1 MFNSP
6 AVRPPGSALPGG
18 GARHFASPAS
28 TIQVMGRPTL
38 RIGSVSVA
46 GGPMASVTGRTSGE
60 LVSSPADAHDR
71 QDGEYPSV
79 AIFKACPV
87 FPNTTDRELLVQK
100 GCPILFKKNCPT
112 LKAETGADYIAY
124 FGGNNPD
131 GSPRKYTITKPD
143 DARTLFVGADP
154 SRDAAIGRIRQS
166 VPNGLVARDEYGIE
180 SYLTDADSTVL
191 AFATEQMVLKKDVK
205 RATHHY
211 RGSKAKAASVD
222 NFITGTFNPDSRIDP
237 PAGTFTWQ
245 LGDVQHLACALEHMV
260 NMHLAVRTKH
270 LAGTLIESGV
280 DLVYEQK
287 ATPLRGGTA
296 PDPTLEFEIKSQP
309 VSFSNYAHP
318 GRQRPS
324 QFGRGRP
331 AAIPGSLQTDKAFWP
346 LRSGT
351 LLVPAEPMF
360 NGMTSRVAL
369 AAQPFLYKGY

>member
-1 MFNSP
+1 MD
-6 AVRPPGSALPGG
+6 
-18 GARHFASPAS
+18 
-28 TIQVMGRPTL
+28 RPTL

-87 FPNTTDRELLVQK
+87 FPNKADSELLVQK
-100 GCPILFKKNCPT
+100 GCPILFKKNCST
-112 LKAETGADYIAY
+112 LKGETGADYIAY
-124 FGGNNPD
+124 FGGNNSD
-131 GSPRKYTITKPD
+131 GSPRKYTITNPD
-143 DARTLFVGADP
+143 DARMLFVGTNPRTDGTITGIPQPVA
-154 SRDAAIGRIRQS
+154 R
-166 VPNGLVARDEYGIE
+166 GLVARDEYGIE

-205 RATHHY
+205 RANHHY

-222 NFITGTFNPDSRIDP
+222 KFITGTFDRDSRHDP
-237 PAGTFTWQ
+237 PPGVFDWQ

-260 NMHLAVRTKH
+260 NMHLAVQKKH
-270 LAGTLIESGV
+270 LAGTIIESGV
-280 DLVYEQK
+280 DLVYEQQ
-287 ATPLRGGTA
+287 ATPPGSPA

-309 VSFSNYAHP
+309 VSFSNYAYP

-324 QFGRGRP
+324 QFGETRP
-331 AAIPGSLQTDKAFWP
+331 DADTTINLTDEAFWP